1 MPQFISI
8 PRVNDSHLIQC
19 LIEDRYKEGFF
30 NKDGEVSI
38 IVEGKNFTLSNTD
51 FNEKVGCTL
60 PIVNV
65 LKKLKSESISE
76 IKLIK
81 RDQFEI
87 IYKRDINSFVDHFGA
102 ESINGSSYNRQ
113 PLSDE
118 AIMLS
123 MRLHKNLL
131 KNASPEL
138 KLDNVSNLLSSHHSL
153 ISQLEALN
161 TDLIQKHHEDVNK
174 LIDDKKAF
182 ISEQEKEF
190 SNKKANLEDEITNL
204 KNKLSQ
210 DYKEKLVALEE
221 REQKIID
228 LDNTTARRKTT
239 KYVLDSVKDKAEKF
253 NFSPSVNKNYYSASM
268 LSVILLL
275 FSGVCAFFSY
285 ISMLKTDLTA
295 VNFTV
300 GQWLIFARI
309 FIFTLLTIS
318 SAIYLIRWFNAQGN
332 RLANIELDYQ
342 KFSRDLSRA
351 DLTIEMC
358 LEWNDKKEGQIPE
371 ELIKAMTKGLFDETD
386 KRNNLDDIQ
395 HPAEQ
400 LASTLIKSAEKIEF
414 PLGTSQITTKGKNL
428 KS

>member
-1 MPQFISI
+1 MSQFISI
-8 PRVNDSHLIQC
+8 PRVNDSHLIKC
-19 LIEDRYKEGFF
+19 LIEDLYKEGFF
-30 NKDGEVSI
+30 NKNGEVSI
-38 IVEGKNFTLSNTD
+38 TVEGRYFTLTKAD
-51 FNEKVGCTL
+51 FNEKGGCTL
-60 PIVNV
+60 PIIIE
-65 LKKLKSESISE
+65 LKKLKSESINE
-76 IKLIK
+76 IKLVK
-81 RDQFEI
+81 SNQFEI
-87 IYKRDINSFVDHFGA
+87 IYKRDTNSFVDHFGI
-102 ESINGSSYNRQ
+102 ESINGASYNRE

-123 MRLHKNLL
+123 IRLHSNLL

-161 TDLIQKHHEDVNK
+161 TDLIQKHHENVNQ
-174 LIDDKKAF
+174 LINDKKAF

-190 SNKKANLEDEITNL
+190 SSKKANLEDEITNL
-204 KNKLSQ
+204 KNKLNQ
-210 DYKEKLVALEE
+210 DYKEKLAALEK

-239 KYVLDSVKDKAEKF
+239 KDVLDSVKDKAEKF
-253 NFSPSVNKNYYSASM
+253 SFSPSVNKNYYNASA
-268 LSVILLL
+268 LSVILLI
-275 FSGVCAFFSY
+275 FSGVFAFFSY

-300 GQWLIFARI
+300 EQWLIFARI

-386 KRNNLDDIQ
+386 KRKNLDDIQ

-414 PLGTSQITTKGKNL
+414 PLGTSRITTKGKNL

>member
-8 PRVNDSHLIQC
+8 PRVNDSYLIKC
-19 LIEDRYKEGFF
+19 LIEDLYKEGFF
-30 NKDGEVSI
+30 KKDGEVSI
-38 IVEGKNFTLSNTD
+38 IVGGTNFTLSNTD
-51 FNEKVGCTL
+51 FNEKGGCTL
-60 PIVNV
+60 PIFIE

-76 IKLIK
+76 IELIK
-81 RDQFEI
+81 RDQFQI
-87 IYKRDINSFVDHFGA
+87 IYKKDANSFVDHFGI
-102 ESINGSSYNRQ
+102 ESINGPNYNRE

-123 MRLHKNLL
+123 IRLHSNLL

-161 TDLIQKHHEDVNK
+161 TDLIQKHHENVNK

-190 SNKKANLEDEITNL
+190 SSKKANLEDEITNL

-300 GQWLIFARI
+300 EQWLIFARI

>member
-1 MPQFISI
+1 MSQFISI
-8 PRVNDSHLIQC
+8 PRVNDSHLIKC

-30 NKDGEVSI
+30 NDGEVSI

-51 FNEKVGCTL
+51 FNDKGLCTL
-60 PIVNV
+60 PVFIE

-81 RDQFEI
+81 RNQFLI
-87 IYKRDINSFVDHFGA
+87 IYKRDDNSFVDHFGI
-102 ESINGSSYNRQ
+102 ESTNGASYNRG

-123 MRLHKNLL
+123 IRLHSNLL

-161 TDLIQKHHEDVNK
+161 TDLIQKHHENVNQ
-174 LIDDKKAF
+174 LINDKKAF

-190 SNKKANLEDEITNL
+190 SSKKANLEDEITNL
-204 KNKLSQ
+204 KNKLNQ
-210 DYKEKLVALEE
+210 DYKEKLAALEK

-239 KYVLDSVKDKAEKF
+239 KDVLDSVKDKAEKF
-253 NFSPSVNKNYYSASM
+253 SFSPSVNKNYDKASM
-268 LSVILLL
+268 LSAILLV
-275 FSGVCAFFSY
+275 FSGVWAFFSY

-300 GQWLIFARI
+300 EQWLIFARI

-386 KRNNLDDIQ
+386 KRKNLDDIQ